1 MRHTMKN
8 APTLPLIALLG
19 LVLASP
25 LCGQTAADGQ
35 GSLKLE
41 DGRHLVEASRANGAI
56 TRILDKKGGIELI
69 REPRLADNFR
79 FTLPIPGKEP
89 WQTIEA
95 NYIWG
100 NQQKL
105 SSVEAG
111 AKKLTLHWNKPLV
124 NYLGETFDASAAMGI
139 ELTGEGVLFTLS
151 IDNPTRY
158 PIGEVFFP
166 LIGGLQGIGKTAE
179 QLKAT
184 QFIRPTAAN
193 AVVGADIFRVF
204 ANMSWLGDQGPE
216 QFCSYPTKDWRSR
229 GSSSSRRN

>member
-8 APTLPLIALLG
+8 ALTLSLIAFLG
-19 LVLASP
+19 LVHGFG
-25 LCGQTAADGQ
+25 CMRNHQRRGQRQAACEK
-35 GSLKLE
+35 SIKLE
-41 DGRHLVEASRANGAI
+41 DDRYLVEVSRSNGSI
-56 TRILDKKGGIELI
+56 TRIRDKKGDIELI

-105 SSVEAG
+105 SSVETDAR
-111 AKKLTLHWNKPLV
+111 KLTLHWSKPLV

-139 ELTGEGVLFTLS
+139 ELTGDGVLFRLR
-151 IDNPTRY
+151 IHNATRY

-166 LIGGLQGIGKTAE
+166 LIGGVQGIGKTG
-179 QLKAT
+179 
-184 QFIRPTAAN
+184 R
-193 AVVGADIFRVF
+193 AVEGNPACQ
-204 ANMSWLGDQGPE
+204 A
-216 QFCSYPTKDWRSR
+216 
-229 GSSSSRRN
+229 